1 MRNGNRLYTYN
12 QSLDKTQFK
21 VRMPK
26 IYNDKY
32 QLEVKHE
39 IARISDKIKTL
50 KRTER
55 KSHQND
61 QKIYEFMD
69 DLDFWKSE
77 MAKFDN
83 NQTHKLLKSRKSYDD
98 KYLYD
103 FTIDYINKQIPID
116 ESHGRYPYITKEE
129 IAKVLK
135 CKPSD
140 LDKMFMR
147 LNREGILSQAKHRR
161 MHDTARYGNIEETL
175 SYDYGNS
182 DWTPDAYD
190 ILAKAPVLTA

>member
-1 MRNGNRLYTYN
+1 MENRYLFKAKRVDNGEWEIG
-12 QSLDKTQFK
+12 SLIIL
-21 VRMPK
+21 P
-26 IYNDKY
+26 NGKY
-32 QLEVKHE
+32 E
-39 IARISDKIKTL
+39 IANGCANPPDSDP
-50 KRTER
+50 
-55 KSHQND
+55 
-61 QKIYEFMD
+61 M
-69 DLDFWKSE
+69 WKSE

-116 ESHGRYPYITKEE
+116 ESHGRYPYITKEK

-140 LDKMFMR
+140 LDKTFMR

>member
-55 KSHQND
+55 KAHKND
-61 QKIYEFMD
+61 QKIYEFMV

-116 ESHGRYPYITKEE
+116 ESHSRYPYITKEE

-140 LDKMFMR
+140 LDKTFMR

-161 MHDTARYGNIEETL
+161 MHDTARYGNI
-175 SYDYGNS
+175 
-182 DWTPDAYD
+182 
-190 ILAKAPVLTA
+190 

>member
-1 MRNGNRLYTYN
+1 MII
-12 QSLDKTQFK
+12 
-21 VRMPK
+21 K
-26 IYNDKY
+26 INFNDNDY
-32 QLEVKHE
+32 QELVENY
-39 IARISDKIKTL
+39 L
-50 KRTER
+50 KRFNMNILYDLSMPLYEEKISASCVKAYENAQE
-55 KSHQND
+55 KSNC
-61 QKIYEFMD
+61 I
-69 DLDFWKSE
+69 L
-77 MAKFDN
+77 
-83 NQTHKLLKSRKSYDD
+83 KSYDD

-140 LDKMFMR
+140 LDKTFMR

-161 MHDTARYGNIEETL
+161 MHDTARYGNLEETL